1 MSKELDRC
9 IEVRIIDENGKR
21 VEGAKLTFYG
31 NDHVLAVI
39 PYTRDKNPTLQ
50 ITDWSMI
57 VKIEVLYGGFA
68 QTDTLAQ
75 NQCEWI
81 FTIPSEFLPKP
92 KPTVFIGCSVEG
104 LTEARFIQKE
114 LRHVASPVIWH
125 QGVFGLSRS
134 TLETLVEKAPSFN
147 YAILVLTPDDMLLK
161 RADEVKSARDNVLFE
176 LGLFMGALGRMRT
189 FIVAEK
195 SVQLPTDLAGITTV
209 NFVRGEG
216 FSREANMG
224 SVATTLLDEMGLN
237 H

>member
-9 IEVRIIDENGKR
+9 IEVRTIDENGRR

-31 NDHVLAVI
+31 NDQMLAVI
-39 PYTRDKNPTLQ
+39 PCTRDKDPTLQ
-50 ITDWSMI
+50 ISDRNTI
-57 VKIEVLYGGFA
+57 IKIEINYRGFSK
-68 QTDTLAQ
+68 TDILAQ

-104 LTEARFIQKE
+104 MAEARFIQNE
-114 LRHVASPVIWH
+114 LSYVASPVIWS

-147 YAILVLTPDDMLLK
+147 YAVLVLTPDDMLLK
-161 RADEVKSARDNVLFE
+161 RADEVISARDNVLFE
-176 LGLFMGALGRMRT
+176 LGLFMGALGRTRT

-195 SVQLPTDLAGITTV
+195 SVRLPTDLAGITTV

-216 FSREANMG
+216 FSREANIG
-224 SVATTLLDEMGLN
+224 PVVTRLINGMGLY
-237 H
+237 